1 MSSALEP
8 GIAPKRHVAKWGGM
22 AAACAVA
29 GALTAG
35 FAAAGR
41 APRAAR
47 SVHLLYHGPP
57 GRVFFN
63 TATIERSQR
72 GSYFEVCGFSQGY
85 FGLQELGD
93 GKKVVIFSVWDAGRG
108 NNPGVS
114 GADRHARVLYQGTG
128 AKASH
133 FGGEGSGEHIF
144 YNYNWRLGSTYRF
157 MVIARAVAERT
168 AYAAYFYLNRARTW
182 KHLATFSTLA
192 GKSAGLLGGYYSFI
206 EDFLRNTR
214 SAMQVRRAC
223 YGPGWVRGVRGC
235 WRELA
240 RATFTASDSVW
251 EAKKSI
257 DSGVAKGRFY
267 LQTGGNTRQ
276 HTKLGSMLTLPRIA
290 QNPPAI
296 ARCRPVE
303 PRGTKRLR

>member
-1 MSSALEP
+1 MKLLRTSYMSSALEP
-8 GIAPKRHVAKWGGM
+8 GIAPKRHVTRWGGM

-276 HTKLGSMLTLPRIA
+276 QAKLGSVLTLPRVE
-290 QNPPAI
+290 QGPPAI
-296 ARCRPVE
+296 ARHISR
-303 PRGTKRLR
+303 

>member
-1 MSSALEP
+1 
-8 GIAPKRHVAKWGGM
+8 M